1 MDSILVSTKK
11 YLGIDEAYNH
21 FDETIIMAINTAFS
35 SLSQLIN
42 QENTS
47 YKIVDSSNT
56 WDEYTDD
63 TTLLGFVKTYIF
75 LKTRIIF
82 DPPAS
87 SFALEALE
95 RATKELEW
103 RISIL

>member
-11 YLGIDEAYNH
+11 YLGIDEAYNN

-42 QENTS
+42 QESTS

-75 LKTRIIF
+75 LKTRILF

-95 RATKELEW
+95 RTTKELEW